1 MTATSDKDDIAASA
15 ETTRAAIRDGID
27 SARTQVNEVAH
38 SAYRRTKDGLE
49 QARGAVS
56 DVYAASRDK
65 ASDAYATAREK
76 ARSAGRSAAEGIGTN
91 PMAALLG
98 GLAIG
103 AAIGALLPRT
113 ERESKVL
120 GAVGEKLHGAAHEAS
135 EAAKAAGR
143 DKLAELGISQDK
155 AREVMKSLLDGAIAA
170 IGTAGTAAVESARKA
185 TGGADKPQS

>member
-15 ETTRAAIRDGID
+15 ETARAAIRDGID
-27 SARTQVNEVAH
+27 SARTQVNEAAH
-38 SAYRRTKDGLE
+38 SAYTRTKDGLE

-56 DVYAASRDK
+56 DAYAASRDK

-76 ARSAGRSAAEGIGTN
+76 ARSAGRSAAQGIDTN

-170 IGTAGTAAVESARKA
+170 IGTAGTAAVDSARKA
-185 TGGADKPQS
+185 TGGADKHQS